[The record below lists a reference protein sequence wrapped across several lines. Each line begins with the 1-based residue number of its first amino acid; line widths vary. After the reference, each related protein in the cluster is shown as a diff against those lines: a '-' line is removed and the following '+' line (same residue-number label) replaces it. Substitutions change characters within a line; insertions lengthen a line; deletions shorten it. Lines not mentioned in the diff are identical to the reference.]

1 MKKGIYML
9 IALGVLLQVS
19 CNKPDSDIHGLDEG
33 MMHLKVFPSVPQ
45 VKAPTYVVPSQTD
58 IYAYTFNDPDE
69 KSFSGL
75 KQGSIGDDGTYLY
88 TVPAGTEYVMFT
100 NLYHDSYY
108 SNVPYDIWLGKYFDT
123 KTMTFNI
130 KDDLIASRD
139 LVAGGACLFDND
151 EEGIVKVHLN
161 RLVGFVSAT
170 LKFVDPQKNE
180 LTFGEY
186 VSNAYL
192 MIKDQATY
200 VSCDTEGNVTVSDIP
215 SNDFLD
221 VIKVYDGSLCVEK
234 PIFPTAQGM
243 KGKIEL
249 HLTNH
254 DKTETVLVKEL
265 NYAFERNK
273 HYVLTITVKRNDTAF
288 GGFVIEDVVTETIDI
303 QLN

>member
-1 MKKGIYML
+1 
-9 IALGVLLQVS
+9 
-19 CNKPDSDIHGLDEG
+19 
-33 MMHLKVFPSVPQ
+33 VP
-45 VKAPTYVVPSQTD
+45 
-58 IYAYTFNDPDE
+58 N
-69 KSFSGL
+69 
-75 KQGSIGDDGTYLY
+75 
-88 TVPAGTEYVMFT
+88 
-100 NLYHDSYY
+100 
-108 SNVPYDIWLGKYFDT
+108 DIWLGKYFDT

-139 LVAGGACLFDND
+139 LVAGGACLLDND

-221 VIKVYDGSLCVEK
+221 VIKVYDGSLCIEK

>member
-1 MKKGIYML
+1 MKSSSYIFSLLFCCTLL
-9 IALGVLLQVS
+9 IPACQKEKDITCKEEIIEVKVS
-19 CNKPDSDIHGLDEG
+19 
-33 MMHLKVFPSVPQ
+33 PSVPQ

-58 IYAYTFNDPDE
+58 IYVYTFNNPDE
-69 KSFSGL
+69 TSFSGF
-75 KQGSIGDDGTYLY
+75 KQSSIGEDGTYLY
-88 TVPAGTEYVMFT
+88 TLPAGTEHVMFT

-108 SNVPYDIWLGKYFDT
+108 SNQPADIWLAKDFQT
-123 KTMTFNI
+123 KTMTFNLR
-130 KDDLIASRD
+130 DELIASRD
-139 LVAGGACLFDND
+139 LVAGGACLLDND